1 MSVSRSGHLGPP
13 VTASVPRLILRP
25 LQSFRRTEEACGI
38 LLLAIAVAALVSAT
52 SPWRPT

>member
-1 MSVSRSGHLGPP
+1 
-13 VTASVPRLILRP
+13 VTALVPRLILRP